1 MKTVLLNDQ
10 LEIPAIGLGTW
21 KSAPGEV
28 GQAVIE
34 AIRSG
39 YRHIDCAA
47 IYGNEK
53 EIGEA
58 LKTVFDQGD
67 VTREELWIT
76 SKLWNNAHQKDR
88 VLPALQTTLKD
99 LQLEYL
105 DLYLVHWPVAF
116 KPEVTGAEKAEDYL
130 RPEECPVEET
140 WSAMEE
146 AVAQGLTKS
155 IGVSN
160 FSVKK
165 LNHLLKH
172 STIKPSMN
180 QVELHPYLSQNDL
193 LEFCAQH
200 HIAITAYSPLGSGDR
215 PKNMKKENEPALL
228 QNETINTIARAHK
241 CTPAQVLIAWHL
253 HRNCVAIP
261 KSTNNTRIEQNAAS
275 EHISL
280 TEDDMKA
287 IGDLNI
293 PYRYVDGSFFELEG
307 NGYTNIFDE

>member
-1 MKTVLLNDQ
+1 MKTVILNNQ

-28 GQAVIE
+28 GKAVIE

-53 EIGEA
+53 EIGKA
-58 LKTVFDQGD
+58 LKTVFDEGV
-67 VTREELWIT
+67 VTRKELWIT
-76 SKLWNNAHQKDR
+76 SKLWNNAHQKDQ
-88 VLPALQTTLKD
+88 VIPALRTTLED

-116 KPEVTGAEKAEDYL
+116 KPDVVSAEKAEDYL
-130 RPEECPVEET
+130 TPEECPVEET

-146 AVAQGLTKS
+146 AVSWGLTKS

-165 LNHLLKH
+165 LAQLLKH
-172 STIKPSMN
+172 CEIKPSMN
-180 QVELHPYLSQNDL
+180 QVELHPYLAQTDL
-193 LEFCAQH
+193 WEFCTQNG
-200 HIAITAYSPLGSGDR
+200 IALTAYSPLGSGDR

-228 QNETINTIARAHK
+228 QNKTINAIAQAHN
-241 CTPAQVLIAWHL
+241 CTPAQVLISWHL
-253 HRNCVAIP
+253 HRNCIAIP
-261 KSTNNTRIEQNAAS
+261 KSTNSVRIKQNAAS
-275 EHISL
+275 EHIAL
-280 TEDDMKA
+280 TEDDMAA
-287 IGDLNI
+287 IGELNI
-293 PYRYVDGSFFELEG
+293 PYRYVDGTFFEVEG